1 MDKYSLEQDSSNSNE
16 CNICYDNSVASNQII
31 NLSCCNNS
39 KQICV
44 KCINCL
50 TTPLCPYCRKHLD
63 DKCLPFLKEENN
75 LSRSEPNTN
84 YYNINLYQGTY
95 SFEEFLSEEHIINP
109 YLYENSR
116 RLRRQIRRLRHEYN
130 QRRSEMYQT
139 NDIFTRNQS
148 SRYNRNQQRRNIRH
162 HLNNEAR
169 IMTRL
174 YNNTDISLENEL
186 MFHIE
191 TDNLQGY

>member
-1 MDKYSLEQDSSNSNE
+1 MDKYSLEQDSSKLNE

-31 NLSCCNNS
+31 KLSCCNNS
-39 KQICV
+39 KLICV

-50 TTPLCPYCRKHLD
+50 TTPLCPYCRKRLD
-63 DKCLPFLKEENN
+63 DNCLPYLQDTRNI
-75 LSRSEPNTN
+75 SHSDPNTT
-84 YYNINLYQGTY
+84 YYNINLYQDPY

-130 QRRSEMYQT
+130 QRRTETHQT
-139 NDIFTRNQS
+139 NINLNRNQS
-148 SRYNRNQQRRNIRH
+148 SRQNRNQQRRNIRH

-169 IMTRL
+169 LMRHL
-174 YNNTDISLENEL
+174 YNHSEISLDDEL

-191 TDNLQGY
+191 T